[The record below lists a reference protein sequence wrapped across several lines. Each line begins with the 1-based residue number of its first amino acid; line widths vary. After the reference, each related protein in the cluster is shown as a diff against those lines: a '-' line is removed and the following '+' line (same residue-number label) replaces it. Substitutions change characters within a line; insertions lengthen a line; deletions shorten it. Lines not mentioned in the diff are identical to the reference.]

1 MRAVYPVVL
10 AAPALLA
17 GACGAG
23 AANPAAPAVA
33 TVTLRNIAYS
43 PASISV
49 KVGDTVEWVWADG
62 AVPHNIDG
70 ASDLGPFD
78 SGSVKTS
85 GTWSFR
91 FTKAGTFTYHC
102 DVHPV
107 MVGTVT
113 VS

>member
-1 MRAVYPVVL
+1 MRAAYSVVF

-23 AANPAAPAVA
+23 GSPAAPAAA
-33 TVTLRNIAYS
+33 TVTLKNIAYS
-43 PASISV
+43 PASVSV

-62 AVPHNIDG
+62 PVPHNIDG

-107 MVGTVT
+107 MVGTVN